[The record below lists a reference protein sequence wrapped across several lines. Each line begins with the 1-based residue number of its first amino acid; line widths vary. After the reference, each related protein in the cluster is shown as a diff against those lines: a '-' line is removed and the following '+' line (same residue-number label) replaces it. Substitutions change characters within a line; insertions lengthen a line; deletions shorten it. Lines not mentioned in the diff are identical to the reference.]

1 MPVSLFLVIA
11 IVRYLWWKKPK
22 EDMKHVNYFN

>member
-1 MPVSLFLVIA
+1 MPVLLFAIA
-11 IVRYLWWKKPK
+11 IVGFLWWKKPK